1 LFILDSGYRIRILIF
16 YHPGSK
22 GQNGTGARIPN
33 PDPQPLD
40 SIIPCFPWIRI
51 DWPKG
56 YKPLDE
62 PLCGYR
68 GEKCK
73 GSQGRTEI
81 AAGVLG
87 GLLVFALIVT
97 LSVYRKWK
105 IEQARSSASWIKK

>member
-1 LFILDSGYRIRILIF
+1 MPIAD
-16 YHPGSK
+16 
-22 GQNGTGARIPN
+22 
-33 PDPQPLD
+33 PDPQHWIHNSFSPL
-40 SIIPCFPWIRI
+40 IRI

-105 IEQARSSASWIKK
+105 IEQASRPLPG

>member
-1 LFILDSGYRIRILIF
+1 MCETTETSILFCHFFCYLILDL
-16 YHPGSK
+16 
-22 GQNGTGARIPN
+22 GTWCRN
-33 PDPQPLD
+33 LSDKYFVL
-40 SIIPCFPWIRI
+40 RI

-105 IEQARSSASWIKK
+105 IEQASRTAPRINILAFRISIVALS

>member
-1 LFILDSGYRIRILIF
+1 MCQTTETSFFFVIFLLLDSDL
-16 YHPGSK
+16 
-22 GQNGTGARIPN
+22 GTWCRSLS
-33 PDPQPLD
+33 DKYFVL
-40 SIIPCFPWIRI
+40 RI

-105 IEQARSSASWIKK
+105 IEQVSRPHRG